1 MGTIEQRKAE
11 RFDVE
16 VSAEVY
22 TLNAVLPAN
31 TRNVSDSGACLDLT
45 EALQEDSTVGVSL
58 FLTSDGIE
66 DPDVEP
72 LNIKANIVWCTE
84 RDDTGFSAGIRFA
97 ELTEENTIL
106 LEQFLAALS
115 GSLS

>member
-1 MGTIEQRKAE
+1 MGTIEQRRAA
-11 RFDVE
+11 RFEIE

-31 TRNVSDSGACLDLT
+31 TRNLSNTGACLDLT
-45 EALQEDSTVGVSL
+45 EALQEGTTIGVSL

-72 LNIKANIVWCTE
+72 LNLKANIIWCTE
-84 RDDTGFSAGIRFA
+84 REDRGFSAGTRFEA
-97 ELTEENTIL
+97 LTQEDKVL
-106 LEQFLAALS
+106 LEKFLTALS
-115 GSLS
+115 GTLR

>member
-1 MGTIEQRKAE
+1 MGIIEQRKAA

-22 TLNAVLPAN
+22 TPNAVLTAY
-31 TRNVSDSGACLDLT
+31 TRNLSDTGVCLDMESGL
-45 EALQEDSTVGVSL
+45 EEGSIVGVSL

-72 LNIKANIVWCTE
+72 LNLKAEVIWCAP
-84 RDDTGFSAGIRFA
+84 RDEAGYSAGARFRD
-97 ELTEENTIL
+97 LTSAHIETL
-106 LEQFLAALS
+106 KRYLAAL
-115 GSLS
+115 G